1 MARATEPNAM
11 VVVATWPQSRNVV
24 ISQDVFDDFSTYH
37 SSVQGLELSEDTEV
51 LEETEPSEETPLL
64 EENKAAVEVVKAPNN
79 SNYVPES
86 ATQGDHASVDLT
98 SPRPLQYL
106 IQNQGSNNEYD
117 IRVGVQ
123 IIEPRLP
130 STDKPH
136 LNIRP
141 ERSIPGAVQ
150 TIDDISSNTMRL
162 FDLVGM
168 QRPFSDSYRD
178 QLLQAI
184 NHALHGIDQALHS
197 MSNRGNKAELTLC
210 RDKCRIA
217 QEIVQHFKEERLELH
232 INPGIL
238 RPATKYWLD
247 NVKYTTFEE
256 SHLVLKSKNKHGE
269 LEETYRM
276 PYPDIGQGKRFYF
289 SYPSDCL
296 IFFHR

>member
-11 VVVATWPQSRNVV
+11 VVVATWPQTSNVV

-51 LEETEPSEETPLL
+51 LEETEPSEETEPLL
-64 EENKAAVEVVKAPNN
+64 NKAAVEVVKAPNN
-79 SNYVPES
+79 LNYVPES
-86 ATQGDHASVDLT
+86 TTQGDHASVVLT
-98 SPRPLQYL
+98 SPQPLQYL
-106 IQNQGSNNEYD
+106 IRNQGSNNEYD

-184 NHALHGIDQALHS
+184 NHALHGI
-197 MSNRGNKAELTLC
+197 RGEKTPCQCTCL
-210 RDKCRIA
+210 
-217 QEIVQHFKEERLELH
+217 
-232 INPGIL
+232 
-238 RPATKYWLD
+238 Y
-247 NVKYTTFEE
+247 
-256 SHLVLKSKNKHGE
+256 
-269 LEETYRM
+269 ETRWF
-276 PYPDIGQGKRFYF
+276 G
-289 SYPSDCL
+289 CN
-296 IFFHR
+296 